1 MHAVSTEQNGNINQ
15 NVQESHDFR
24 QISRKFLGCAGKK
37 HLGEK
42 GQKATGNSS
51 EEKLL
56 HAANHSKAESKV
68 EAKLYDSAINRT
80 TTAATLS

>member
-15 NVQESHDFR
+15 NVKSHDFR

-42 GQKATGNSS
+42 GQKATCNSS

-56 HAANHSKAESKV
+56 HAANRSKAKQS
-68 EAKLYDSAINRT
+68 
-80 TTAATLS
+80 

>member
-1 MHAVSTEQNGNINQ
+1 MQLAQNRMETSIKM
-15 NVQESHDFR
+15 SKRATTFD
-24 QISRKFLGCAGKK
+24 KFLGCAGKK